1 MWKLEFSKLR
11 IKIGNRNFEELFRDR
26 ILKIK

>member
-11 IKIGNRNFEELFRDR
+11 IKIGNWNFEELFRDR